1 MECRSGWPGALGR
14 AGAPPMRSTGAV
26 SQAGSWLLSGISF
39 QRFINPSDRE
49 ASRCQVLPEVVKTT
63 GPLAHCPQGA
73 PGLRGGPST
82 LPHLQPGI
90 FQGADLVLTSLPGRQ
105 RLESLHAPIASSPRP
120 AEDFLGGDVQA
131 PCQEAS
137 RVSS

>member
-49 ASRCQVLPEVVKTT
+49 ASRRQVLPCSDKPPREAEAGVPPCTHS
-63 GPLAHCPQGA
+63 L
-73 PGLRGGPST
+73 
-82 LPHLQPGI
+82 LP
-90 FQGADLVLTSLPGRQ
+90 TSG
-105 RLESLHAPIASSPRP
+105 
-120 AEDFLGGDVQA
+120 
-131 PCQEAS
+131 
-137 RVSS
+137 